1 MFPAERLRLMK
12 RSVSIVIPT
21 LNESENVQPVLER
34 TLAALQGVANAEI
47 VIADGGSDDGTV
59 ELVREW
65 ESEHP
70 VRLVQCVGGGGL
82 AGDVIFAAQTCDSD
96 VITVMDADLSH
107 PPEVLP
113 DLIHAVLTEGY
124 DMAIGARY
132 VPGGSTPDWPF
143 LRRFYSRAATLLAS
157 PLVSASD
164 PMAGFFAVRR
174 EHLLEY
180 GCGGEGFKIALEI
193 MARADDTLAVKEIP
207 IRFVDR
213 TGGESKLGAGVI
225 LTYIKQ
231 LVSLAGGA
239 VSAGN
244 AVRFTLVGLSGVLV
258 DAAVFNVLFSMTG
271 GIVVSHVSS
280 FTVATVTNYL
290 LNAHWA
296 FRDTSRTGGVPGWKL
311 YLRFLSVCLF
321 ALFLRGAAISY
332 ITEVMHYSAR
342 LAIFGGIGVAAFV
355 NFTGY
360 AFFVFPTRISDTTP
374 NIRWRVLSLAVLAY
388 ACILRILFAGIID
401 LMPEEAYYWNYATHP
416 DIGYLDH
423 PPMVGWLIYLGTY
436 VFGDNE
442 FAVRIPAFASWAAAA
457 FFMYRLAARLYD
469 RTAVFITLLF
479 LSTLPFYFGI
489 GLMTTPDA
497 PMYAAWTGAL
507 YFLALALLDERHWA
521 WLGVGACLGLGML
534 SKYSMGLLVLASL
547 FFVLRHIRGKTRLT
561 MLRPQLYLGAV
572 LSTVLFLPVI
582 VWNAQNGWVSFAFQG
597 PGRFSRGVE
606 FSLHETFLNAL
617 IILTPLVFLALVDV
631 LSRKRGSAAVSFLE
645 EFDPE
650 GLKLSFAR
658 IFTLVPLSVFVLHSL
673 GSNPKPNWTG
683 PVWFASLPLLSV
695 YISRLGVTEWRFWP
709 KVSVGAW
716 RIYFTS
722 FLLLYGALLYWLA
735 IGVPPLRTEGSLS
748 IPIAWEEMVLSV
760 QDTKTQLEQGEGVD
774 FLVSGLDKYY
784 ITSEYSFYAE
794 DGQTEAAGRH
804 LFDWPSIM
812 WAHWLP
818 KSAAAGKNI
827 VLVSF
832 KKNEISS
839 ERFERYFE
847 RIGPVGRVKVKKH
860 GNHVA
865 TYYYRAGYSYIP

>member
-1 MFPAERLRLMK
+1 MEK
-12 RSVSIVIPT
+12 SVSVVIPT
-21 LNESENVQPVLER
+21 LNERENVQPVLER
-34 TLAALQGVANAEI
+34 TLSALQSVNAEVEV
-47 VIADGGSDDGTV
+47 VIADGGSSDGTV
-59 ELVREW
+59 EMVREW
-65 ESEHP
+65 ESGHR

-82 AGDVIFAAQTCDSD
+82 AGDVIFAARTCSSD
-96 VITVMDADLSH
+96 IIAVMDADLSH

-113 DLIHAVLTEGY
+113 ELIRAVLMENY

-143 LRRFYSRAATLLAS
+143 LRRLYSRAATLLAS

-180 GCGGEGFKIALEI
+180 GGGGEGFKIALEI
-193 MARADDTLAVKEIP
+193 MARADDTLNVKEIP

-225 LTYIKQ
+225 LTYINQ

-239 VSAGN
+239 VSTGN
-244 AVRFTLVGLSGVLV
+244 AIRFTLVGLSGVLV
-258 DAAVFNVLFSMTG
+258 DAAVFNILFSMTG
-271 GIVVSHVSS
+271 GVVVSHVSS
-280 FTVATVTNYL
+280 FSVATLTNYL

-296 FRDTSRTGGVPGWKL
+296 FRDTARTGGVPGWKL

-321 ALFLRGAAISY
+321 ALFLRGATISY
-332 ITEVMHYSAR
+332 MTDVMNYSAR
-342 LAIFGGIGVAAFV
+342 LAIFGGIAVAAFV

-388 ACILRILFAGIID
+388 ACLLRILFAGIID
-401 LMPEEAYYWNYATHP
+401 LMPEEAYYWNYAMHP

-423 PPMVGWLIYLGTY
+423 PPMVGWLIYIGTY
-436 VFGDNE
+436 IFGNNE
-442 FAVRIPAFASWAAAA
+442 FSVRIPAFASWGVSA
-457 FFMYRLAARLYD
+457 FFMYNLAARLYD
-469 RTAVFITLLF
+469 RTAAFITLL
-479 LSTLPFYFGI
+479 LLCTLPFYFGT

-507 YFLALALLDERHWA
+507 YFLALALLEERHWS

-534 SKYSMGLLVLASL
+534 SKYSVALLVLASL
-547 FFVLRHIRGKTRLT
+547 FFVLRHIRGKTRRT
-561 MLRPQLYLGAV
+561 ILRPQLYLGAV
-572 LSTVLFLPVI
+572 LSILLFLPVI
-582 VWNAQNGWVSFAFQG
+582 IWNARNGWASFAFQG
-597 PGRFSRGVE
+597 PERFAGGVD

-617 IILTPLVFLALVDV
+617 IILTPLVFLALFDV
-631 LSRKRGSAAVSFLE
+631 LSRKRTSALADFFGKV
-645 EFDPE
+645 DPD

-658 IFTLVPLSVFVLHSL
+658 VFTLVPLSVFILHSL
-673 GSNPKPNWTG
+673 WSNPKPNWTG
-683 PVWFASLPLLSV
+683 PVWFASLPLLAV
-695 YISRLGVTEWRFWP
+695 YISRLGETQWRFWP
-709 KVSVGAW
+709 KVSVGTW

-722 FLLLYGALLYWLA
+722 FLLLYGVLLYWLA
-735 IGVPPLRTEGSLS
+735 IGIPPLRTEGSLS
-748 IPIAWEEMVLSV
+748 IPIAWEEMVRSV
-760 QDTKTQLEQGEGVD
+760 ENKKSEIELQEGKD

-794 DGQTEAAGRH
+794 DGQTAAVGRH

-812 WAHWLP
+812 WARWLP
-818 KSAAAGKNI
+818 KSEAAGKNI
-827 VLVSF
+827 MLVSF
-832 KKNEISS
+832 KRNEISIDW
-839 ERFERYFE
+839 FERYFE
-847 RIGPVGRVKVKKH
+847 QIGPVNRVEVRKH

-865 TYYYRAGYSYIP
+865 TYYYRVGLSYKPK